1 MFSSILEVL
10 RNWVFRRVLNRHRM
24 LFRYWDG
31 RKYVAADPFVI
42 YRRMLSTQ
50 KFDPESDLKKL
61 NIPNSKIITERIGFI
76 AEGVREI
83 FDLSP
88 FRPDGKGGLTE
99 LECVNL
105 LMEFTGYLERVK
117 KNGGSNLMSVP
128 STVPAPA
135 ATTESGE
142 LGLNDTNE
150 NSGSGS
156 TQIESVSS
164 TVLESQSASGQ
175 S

>member
-1 MFSSILEVL
+1 MFSSIFEVL

-31 RKYVAADPFVI
+31 RKYVAADPFVLL
-42 YRRMLSTQ
+42 RRMLATS

-61 NIPNSKIITERIGFI
+61 NIPDSKIITERIGFI

-83 FDLSP
+83 FSLSP

-128 STVPAPA
+128 GSDNRPEVVDAGSVVA
-135 ATTESGE
+135 
-142 LGLNDTNE
+142 NNTNE
-150 NSGSGS
+150 NSDS
-156 TQIESVSS
+156 TSTPVESVSS
-164 TVLESQSASGQ
+164 AEPVLPSESVQS
-175 S
+175 

>member
-1 MFSSILEVL
+1 MLSSILESL

-31 RKYVAADPFVI
+31 RKYVAADPFVLL
-42 YRRMLSTQ
+42 RKMLATS

-61 NIPNSKIITERIGFI
+61 NIPDSKIITERIGYI

-83 FDLSP
+83 FNLSP
-88 FRPDGKGGLTE
+88 FRPDGRGGLTE

-117 KNGGSNLMSVP
+117 KNGGSSLMSVP
-128 STVPAPA
+128 G
-135 ATTESGE
+135 SGNRPE
-142 LGLNDTNE
+142 VEDAGLAVANDMKE
-150 NSGSGS
+150 NSGSTS
-156 TQIESVSS
+156 TPVE
-164 TVLESQSASGQ
+164 SASSAVPVSPSELVQ

>member
-1 MFSSILEVL
+1 MFSRFLEWV
-10 RNWVFRRVLNRHRM
+10 RNWVFRRVLNNHRL

-31 RKYVAADPFVI
+31 RKYVAADPFVLL
-42 YRRMLSTQ
+42 RRMLSTQ

-61 NIPNSKIITERIGFI
+61 NISDSKIITERIGFI

-88 FRPDGKGGLTE
+88 FRPDGRGGLTE

-128 STVPAPA
+128 STVPAS
-135 ATTESGE
+135 ATMESGE
-142 LGLNDTNE
+142 LGPNDTNE

-156 TQIESVSS
+156 TQIESASS